1 MEELKNLVSSV
12 LAKGFATFDERSEI
26 VAEAEE
32 YTTEELGT
40 LVDDIAVI
48 ENLPLEKSV
57 KVGPDENDDD
67 EISRET
73 RADRR
78 AKAREAKGK

>member
-12 LAKGFATFDERSEI
+12 LEKGFATFDERSEI

-40 LVDDIAVI
+40 LVNDIAVI
-48 ENLPLEKSV
+48 EDLPLEKSE
-57 KVGPDENDDD
+57 KVELGKNDDD
-67 EISRET
+67 ELPRET
-73 RADRR
+73 RAERR
-78 AKAREAKGK
+78 AKAHETKGK